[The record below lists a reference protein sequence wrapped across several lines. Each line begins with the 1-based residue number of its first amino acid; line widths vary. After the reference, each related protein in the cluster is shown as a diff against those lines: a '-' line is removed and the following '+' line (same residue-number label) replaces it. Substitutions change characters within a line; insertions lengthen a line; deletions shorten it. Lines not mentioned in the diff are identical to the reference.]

1 MDIETQVV
9 EMAVQARQAARKMAS
24 VSGGQ
29 KEKMLLL
36 LAGLIEEQSG
46 DIVAANARDVEQAK
60 KSGLDE
66 ARVDRLRL
74 TPAGVQAMAEA
85 CRSVAAQDDPVGEI
99 LGLKRQA
106 NGLLLGQMRIPL
118 GVIAMI
124 YESRPNVTIDAAIL
138 CLKAGN
144 AVILRGGSEAFHS
157 NQCLG
162 KILHQALEKSGL
174 PVEAVQLVP
183 TTDRAAVT
191 VLLKQDEY
199 IDVVIPRGGEG
210 LVRAVVAEATMPV
223 LKHYKGVCHIFVD
236 ESADLE
242 QAEKIVENAKAQRP
256 GVCNALECLLVHQA
270 VAGEFLSRIQ
280 KRLSLYGVRFKA
292 CPRALPLLSEAA
304 SPAADEDWGRE
315 FLSLQLAVRVVDSQQ
330 QAQEHIALYGSRH
343 SEAILTND
351 HAHAMQFL
359 REVDASAVLINA
371 STRFNDG
378 GEFGLGAEI
387 GICTSKLHA
396 YGPMGVRELTGRKF
410 VVFGEGQVRI

>member
-1 MDIETQVV
+1 MDTETQIV
-9 EMAVQARQAARKMAS
+9 EMAAQAKQAARKMAN
-24 VSGGQ
+24 VSGAR
-29 KEKMLLL
+29 KEKMLLS
-36 LAGLIEEQSG
+36 LARLIEEQSG
-46 DIVAANARDVEQAK
+46 DIAAANTRDVEQAK
-60 KSGLDE
+60 KAGLDE
-66 ARVDRLRL
+66 ARIDRLRL
-74 TPAGVQAMAEA
+74 TPAGIQAVADA
-85 CRSVAAQDDPVGEI
+85 CRAVAVQDDPVGEI

-144 AVILRGGSEAFHS
+144 AVILRGGSEAFYS

-162 KILHQALEKSGL
+162 KILHQALQENGL
-174 PVEAVQLVP
+174 PGEAVQLVP
-183 TTDRAAVT
+183 TTDRAAVS
-191 VLLKQDEY
+191 VLLKLDEY
-199 IDVVIPRGGEG
+199 LDVVIPRGGEG
-210 LVRAVVAEATMPV
+210 LIRAVVAEATMPV

-236 ESADLE
+236 ESADLV
-242 QAEKIVENAKAQRP
+242 QAEKIVENAKVQRP

-270 VAGEFLSRIQ
+270 VAGEFLARIQ
-280 KRLSLYGVRFKA
+280 RRLSLHGVSFKA
-292 CPRALPLLSEAA
+292 CPRALPLLGEAA
-304 SPAADEDWGRE
+304 SPAVDEDWGRE

-330 QAQEHIALYGSRH
+330 QAQEHIALYGSQH

-351 HAHAMQFL
+351 HTHAMKFL

-410 VVFGEGQVRI
+410 VVFGEGQVRL